1 MLPKYPEL
9 LESGIRILVFSGD
22 VVCLKLLTLVN
33 AFSLLTLAEWMQCLG
48 TTASLL
54 LELCR
59 DTLVHSNLV

>member
-22 VVCLKLLTLVN
+22 VVRLQPLTLN
-33 AFSLLTLAEWMQCLG
+33 ITFSSLTLAEWMQCLG

-59 DTLVHSNLV
+59 DTLLHSNF